1 MRYSCRE
8 AWNGSPRHES
18 DILACKLHAR
28 DRGQSCFS
36 SLTTAFT
43 HCLELATFSTL
54 RQYTLPCVTRA
65 GDPWCIWEE
74 REGAGSIILQR
85 FCKFSLFLQRE
96 HLERNTSPE
105 TPGLVLIRQKPKKI
119 LGARCHRWQIRTRA
133 PRRTNRGC
141 VRVSSQHQIQ
151 STQDSKTT

>member
-54 RQYTLPCVTRA
+54 RQYTLPWDNPCWWPMMHLGGKGRSRKYHLA
-65 GDPWCIWEE
+65 
-74 REGAGSIILQR
+74 

-119 LGARCHRWQIRTRA
+119 LGARCHRWQIRTRV